1 MGLFG
6 SKAKPNDQNFKE
18 LTNDDR
24 MNKAYELAQRSII
37 VGVGAMT
44 KGIGETLSVKTR
56 FSENGKVEHA
66 WVTVNSIMED
76 CFGGVIANDLE
87 YCTKQKCGDVV
98 VVKHA
103 DLTDWMCV
111 LKGNGKIL
119 GSFTLRASWP
129 SMKEAEKA
137 ELRLRLMKM
146 PHDDELGIS
155 IDQ

>member
-6 SKAKPNDQNFKE
+6 AKTNTSKEKFKE
-18 LTNDDR
+18 LPNDDR
-24 MNKAYELAQRSII
+24 MIKAYEIAQRSIV

-44 KGIGETLSVKTR
+44 KGIGESLSVKAR
-56 FSENGKVEHA
+56 FEENGKIEHA
-66 WVTVNSIMED
+66 WVTVNSIMEE
-76 CFGGVIANDLE
+76 CFGGVIANDLQ

-98 VVKHA
+98 VVKHS

-119 GSFTLRASWP
+119 GNFTLRASWAT
-129 SMKEAEKA
+129 MKESDKTL
-137 ELRLRLMKM
+137 LRSRLMKM

-155 IDQ
+155 IEQ